1 MYYDLL
7 DLYKQKKY
15 KEFLVLFHE
24 YIKDRKNGI
33 DEVLMFEYAK
43 VLIKNHKDD
52 EATNVLR
59 LIIKLNSNSQ
69 YAHLELGKLYLK
81 ANRFKDAEE
90 EIKNCIRLDDDK
102 SPHGYLELGKFYREK
117 GNYKLA
123 FYYLNKSIEI
133 DGDKSP
139 HGYLELAMLYSELN
153 DLDAAFI
160 ALFKSME
167 ISKDNPHPYV
177 ELGKLYVRTGNLDK
191 AEELFKKSTEL
202 CGNKMFC
209 PYFELGKLYS
219 SQGRIEEAKLAYNK
233 IYDMVYKKYQDA
245 EAQLLHIKKHN
256 KDNLYKSKHSV
267 FNVDIMD
274 VINYFYENDFESVPG
289 SGCDIYNIYYKN
301 AGYEGGYDGDGH
313 IQDYV
318 TILTTPGNKEEII
331 TMYPS
336 DKRAIEEDFKK
347 KTIK

>member
-52 EATNVLR
+52 EASNVLR

-102 SPHGYLELGKFYREK
+102 TPHARLELGRLYIKK
-117 GNYKLA
+117 GDLESAEEEFKRC
-123 FYYLNKSIEI
+123 IEI
-133 DGDKSP
+133 SGDKNS
-139 HGYLELAMLYSELN
+139 HAHL
-153 DLDAAFI
+153 
-160 ALFKSME
+160 
-167 ISKDNPHPYV
+167 
-177 ELGKLYVRTGNLDK
+177 ELGKLYETLSYSDK
-191 AEELFKKSTEL
+191 AEEEFKKSTEL

-233 IYDMVYKKYQDA
+233 IYGMVYKKYQDA

-336 DKRAIEEDFKK
+336 DKRVIEEDFKK

>member
-52 EATNVLR
+52 EASNVLR

-69 YAHLELGKLYLK
+69 YAHLELGKLYAK
-81 ANRFKDAEE
+81 KDCFEAAEKE
-90 EIKNCIRLDDDK
+90 FRKCIEIDNDK
-102 SPHGYLELGKFYREK
+102 TPHARLELGKLYSKKDCFEAAEK
-117 GNYKLA
+117 ELRKC
-123 FYYLNKSIEI
+123 IEI

-139 HGYLELAMLYSELN
+139 HGYLELAMLYSKLN

-336 DKRAIEEDFKK
+336 DKRVIEEDFKK

>member
-52 EATNVLR
+52 EASNVLR

-69 YAHLELGKLYLK
+69 YAHL
-81 ANRFKDAEE
+81 
-90 EIKNCIRLDDDK
+90 
-102 SPHGYLELGKFYREK
+102 
-117 GNYKLA
+117 
-123 FYYLNKSIEI
+123 
-133 DGDKSP
+133 
-139 HGYLELAMLYSELN
+139 
-153 DLDAAFI
+153 
-160 ALFKSME
+160 
-167 ISKDNPHPYV
+167 
-177 ELGKLYVRTGNLDK
+177 
-191 AEELFKKSTEL
+191 
-202 CGNKMFC
+202 
-209 PYFELGKLYS
+209 ELGKLYS

-336 DKRAIEEDFKK
+336 DKRVIEEDFKK